1 MEAVVICRR
10 DISMIDLRDKVVVI
24 TGASSGIGKATARAF
39 AQKGALVVLAA
50 RRSDKLKELEDS
62 ISSFNQQCVSIQ
74 TDVTREEEVRN
85 LFDATERMFG
95 RVDILISNAGRGCE
109 VGLCDLSYDEWL
121 AVINTNLTSVFLCAR
136 EVAKRMISNGVQ
148 GHIITVCSILG
159 LFGLPGHAGYCASK
173 HGVTCFNKSIW
184 WELRKHGIKVSTIY
198 PANVATELFDALKTM
213 PHRREMLAAEDIADY
228 LVAIAS
234 RSLLKILAVR
244 LTLMG
249 KRIYYF
255 TKYARK

>member
-1 MEAVVICRR
+1 MV
-10 DISMIDLRDKVVVI
+10 DLQDKVVVI
-24 TGASSGIGKATARAF
+24 TGASSGIGKATALAY
-39 AQKGALVVLAA
+39 AQKGARVVLAA
-50 RRSDKLKELEDS
+50 RRIDKLKELEDT
-62 ISSFNQQCVSIQ
+62 ISSFSQPCVSIQ

-85 LFDATERMFG
+85 LFDTTERMFG
-95 RVDILISNAGRGCE
+95 RIDILISNAGRGCE

-121 AVINTNLTSVFLCAR
+121 SVINTNLTSVFLCAR
-136 EVAKRMISNGVQ
+136 EAAKRMIASGIR

-173 HGVTCFNKSIW
+173 HGVTGFNKSIW
-184 WELRKHGIKVSTIY
+184 WELRKQGVKVSTIY
-198 PANVATELFDALKTM
+198 PANVDTEIFDTLKTM

-228 LVAIAS
+228 LVAIAT

-244 LTLMG
+244 LTLIG

-255 TKYARK
+255 TKYALK